1 MKFEVSRTSSWGT
14 EETPCN
20 NVTKETIT
28 CDEPGR
34 IFAYK
39 YYTREF
45 NTLEELMDFIKN
57 EANNKVVIQWN
68 EFSNLYEVE
77 IYDDWRE

>member
-1 MKFEVSRTSSWGT
+1 MKFEVSRTSSWSA
-14 EETPCN
+14 EETPCD
-20 NVTKETIT
+20 NVTKETTI

-34 IFAYK
+34 KFAYK

>member
-1 MKFEVSRTSSWGT
+1 MKFEVSRTSSWSA

-20 NVTKETIT
+20 NVTKETAI
-28 CDEPGR
+28 CDKPGQK
-34 IFAYK
+34 FVYK

-45 NTLEELMDFIKN
+45 NTLEELIDFIKN

-77 IYDDWRE
+77 IYDNWRE

>member
-1 MKFEVSRTSSWGT
+1 MKFEVSRTSSWDA

-20 NVTKETIT
+20 NVTKETVIWGESGQKLT
-28 CDEPGR
+28 
-34 IFAYK
+34 YK

-68 EFSNLYEVE
+68 TFSNLYEVE

>member
-1 MKFEVSRTSSWGT
+1 MKFEISRTSSWSV
-14 EETPCN
+14 EETPCD
-20 NVTKETIT
+20 NVTKETAICGKSEKFT
-28 CDEPGR
+28 
-34 IFAYK
+34 YK

-57 EANNKVVIQWN
+57 EADNKVVIQWN

-77 IYDDWRE
+77 IYDNWRE

>member
-14 EETPCN
+14 EEIPCN
-20 NVTKETIT
+20 NVTKETTI
-28 CDEPGR
+28 CDKLGR
-34 IFAYK
+34 KFVYK

-57 EANNKVVIQWN
+57 EANNEVVIQWN

>member
-14 EETPCN
+14 EEKPCKN
-20 NVTKETIT
+20 ATKEYIVVKLPKNTVGYN
-28 CDEPGR
+28 C
-34 IFAYK
+34 
-39 YYTREF
+39 YTREF
-45 NTLEELMDFIKN
+45 NTFEELMDFIKN

-68 EFSNLYEVE
+68 EWSNLYEIE